1 MTKEKLLEALLS
13 LRSRGEIKNWGKK
26 LDRSPEL
33 TLLMS
38 ELLDEHGHVH
48 SSLPGKKAIRLI
60 LDREAKAQVVQ
71 NPKHIDEGF
80 VCLHCAKV
88 IPPGGQQIRDHCPFC
103 LRSLHLDRIPGDR
116 AANCGGL
123 MHPQSFTYQQD
134 QVWIHY
140 QCESCQYLWRVRA
153 HPDDQI
159 PFSLSVADID
169 K

>member
-33 TLLMS
+33 MLLMA
-38 ELLDEHGHVH
+38 ELLSDRGHVH

-60 LDREAKAQVVQ
+60 LDREAKAQVIQ

-80 VCLHCAKV
+80 VCLYCTKV

-103 LRSLHLDRIPGDR
+103 LRSRHLDHIPGDR
-116 AANCGGL
+116 AADCGGL

-140 QCESCQYLWRVRA
+140 QCEACQYLWRVRA
-153 HPDDQI
+153 HPDDKI
-159 PFSLSVADID
+159 PLSLSVADID